1 MDENKIENE
10 KTENT
15 EEVLTAKET
24 PESKAEAEKTEETDN
39 QENLESPEDNAE
51 PTIED
56 NGRSSESHASSLE
69 DGQVASDEG
78 EAKLAAAE
86 ARIAELEKER
96 LYKQAEFD
104 NYRKRIIKEKAD
116 LILNGGRKV
125 LEAMLPVIDDLERAL
140 AHMESAEDVEAVKEG
155 VDLIYKKFLKVMEA
169 QGVTQMKT
177 EGADFNTDFHEAVTQ
192 FPAPTPELK
201 GKVID
206 CTEKGYMLNDT
217 VLRFAKVVVGI

>member
-1 MDENKIENE
+1 MSKNTEDTKKMEAAEDVTIEESVN
-10 KTENT
+10 TENT
-15 EEVLTAKET
+15 EQ
-24 PESKAEAEKTEETDN
+24 AEAEEAEAPQEE
-39 QENLESPEDNAE
+39 
-51 PTIED
+51 TIED
-56 NGRSSESHASSLE
+56 
-69 DGQVASDEG
+69 
-78 EAKLAAAE
+78 KLALAE
-86 ARIAELEKER
+86 ARVAELEKER

-104 NYRKRIIKEKAD
+104 NFRKRIIKEKAE

-140 AHMESAEDVEAVKEG
+140 QHIETAEDVEAVREG

-177 EGADFNTDFHEAVTQ
+177 EGVDFNTDFHEAVTQ

>member
-1 MDENKIENE
+1 MDKE
-10 KTENT
+10 KTTNT
-15 EEVLTAKET
+15 EDIEKKESAEDLISAEEGNT
-24 PESKAEAEKTEETDN
+24 PTEEKEADTAN
-39 QENLESPEDNAE
+39 EDAE
-51 PTIED
+51 EAPKGETIED
-56 NGRSSESHASSLE
+56 
-69 DGQVASDEG
+69 
-78 EAKLAAAE
+78 KLATAE

-104 NYRKRIIKEKAD
+104 NYRKRIIKEKAE

-140 AHMESAEDVEAVKEG
+140 QHMEKAEDVEAVKEG

-169 QGVTQMKT
+169 QGVKQMDTKD
-177 EGADFNTDFHEAVTQ
+177 ADFNTDFHEAVTQ
-192 FPAPTPELK
+192 FPPPSDELK

>member
-1 MDENKIENE
+1 MTKKEEKQIDEELNQTETSENSDIP
-10 KTENT
+10 ENS
-15 EEVLTAKET
+15 EISENSEDSDDT
-24 PESKAEAEKTEETDN
+24 PS
-39 QENLESPEDNAE
+39 AE
-51 PTIED
+51 P
-56 NGRSSESHASSLE
+56 SLE
-69 DGQVASDEG
+69 D
-78 EAKLAAAE
+78 KLAE
-86 ARIAELEKER
+86 AQSRIAELEKER

-104 NYRKRIIKEKAD
+104 NFRKRIIKEKAE

-140 AHMESAEDVEAVKEG
+140 AHMQTAEDVEAVKEG
-155 VDLIYKKFLKVMEA
+155 VDLIYKKFLKVMET

-177 EGADFNTDFHEAVTQ
+177 EGADFDTDFHEAVTQ
-192 FPAPTPELK
+192 FPAPSPELK

>member
-1 MDENKIENE
+1 MNKEEKKIEE
-10 KTENT
+10 ELVDTE
-15 EEVLTAKET
+15 TAEQSET
-24 PESKAEAEKTEETDN
+24 TEETAKGETEAE
-39 QENLESPEDNAE
+39 QEETVED
-51 PTIED
+51 
-56 NGRSSESHASSLE
+56 
-69 DGQVASDEG
+69 
-78 EAKLAAAE
+78 KLALAE

-104 NYRKRIIKEKAD
+104 NFRKRIIKEKAE

-140 AHMESAEDVEAVKEG
+140 SHMEKAEDVEAVKEG

-169 QGVTQMKT
+169 QGVTPMNT

-192 FPAPTPELK
+192 FPAPTDELK

>member
-1 MDENKIENE
+1 MTKYTYIMSKNTEDTKKMEATEDVTIEESVN
-10 KTENT
+10 TENT
-15 EEVLTAKET
+15 EQAEVE
-24 PESKAEAEKTEETDN
+24 EAEAPQEE
-39 QENLESPEDNAE
+39 
-51 PTIED
+51 TIED
-56 NGRSSESHASSLE
+56 
-69 DGQVASDEG
+69 
-78 EAKLAAAE
+78 KLALAE
-86 ARIAELEKER
+86 ARVAELEKER

-104 NYRKRIIKEKAD
+104 NFRKRIIKEKAE

-140 AHMESAEDVEAVKEG
+140 QHIDTAEDVKAVREG
-155 VDLIYKKFLKVMEA
+155 IDLIYKKFLKVMEA

-177 EGADFNTDFHEAVTQ
+177 EGVDFNTDFHEAVTQ

>member
-1 MDENKIENE
+1 MTKEEEKQIDEELNPTETSENSDIP
-10 KTENT
+10 ENS
-15 EEVLTAKET
+15 EISENSEDSDDT
-24 PESKAEAEKTEETDN
+24 PS
-39 QENLESPEDNAE
+39 AE
-51 PTIED
+51 P
-56 NGRSSESHASSLE
+56 SLE
-69 DGQVASDEG
+69 D
-78 EAKLAAAE
+78 KLAE
-86 ARIAELEKER
+86 AQSRIAELEKER

-104 NYRKRIIKEKAD
+104 NFRKRIIKEKTE

-140 AHMESAEDVEAVKEG
+140 AHMQTAEDVEAVKEG
-155 VDLIYKKFLKVMEA
+155 VDLIYKKFLKVMET

-177 EGADFNTDFHEAVTQ
+177 EGADFDTDFHEAVTQ
-192 FPAPTPELK
+192 FPAPSPELK

>member
-1 MDENKIENE
+1 MSNKNE
-10 KTENT
+10 KVKEEELEETAAPKEAMNKEEESIDTEAAEQTENT
-15 EEVLTAKET
+15 
-24 PESKAEAEKTEETDN
+24 EKTEET
-39 QENLESPEDNAE
+39 EEETTED
-51 PTIED
+51 
-56 NGRSSESHASSLE
+56 
-69 DGQVASDEG
+69 
-78 EAKLAAAE
+78 KLALAE

-104 NYRKRIIKEKAD
+104 NFRKRIIKEKAE

-140 AHMESAEDVEAVKEG
+140 QHIEKAEDVEAVKEG

-192 FPAPTPELK
+192 FPAPSDELK

>member
-1 MDENKIENE
+1 MSKNTEDTKKMEATEDVTIDESVN
-10 KTENT
+10 TENT
-15 EEVLTAKET
+15 EQ
-24 PESKAEAEKTEETDN
+24 AEAEEAKAPVEE
-39 QENLESPEDNAE
+39 
-51 PTIED
+51 TIED
-56 NGRSSESHASSLE
+56 
-69 DGQVASDEG
+69 
-78 EAKLAAAE
+78 KLALAE

-104 NYRKRIIKEKAD
+104 NFRKRIIKEKAE

-140 AHMESAEDVEAVKEG
+140 QHIETAEDVEAVREG
-155 VDLIYKKFLKVMEA
+155 VDLIYKKFLKVMET

-177 EGADFNTDFHEAVTQ
+177 DGVDFNTDYHEAVTQ

-206 CTEKGYMLNDT
+206 CTEKGYMLNET
-217 VLRFAKVVVGI
+217 VLRYAKVVVGI

>member
-1 MDENKIENE
+1 MDKE
-10 KTENT
+10 KTTNT
-15 EEVLTAKET
+15 EDIEKKESAEDLISAEEGNT
-24 PESKAEAEKTEETDN
+24 PTEEKEADTAN
-39 QENLESPEDNAE
+39 EDAE
-51 PTIED
+51 EAPKGETIED
-56 NGRSSESHASSLE
+56 
-69 DGQVASDEG
+69 
-78 EAKLAAAE
+78 KLATAE

-104 NYRKRIIKEKAD
+104 NYRKRIIKEKAE

-140 AHMESAEDVEAVKEG
+140 QHMEKAEDVEAVKEG

-169 QGVTQMKT
+169 QGVKQMDTKD
-177 EGADFNTDFHEAVTQ
+177 ADFNTDFHEAVTQ
-192 FPAPTPELK
+192 FPTPSDELK

>member
-1 MDENKIENE
+1 MSNKNE
-10 KTENT
+10 KVKEEELEETAAPKEAMNKEEESIATEAAEQTENT
-15 EEVLTAKET
+15 
-24 PESKAEAEKTEETDN
+24 EKTEET
-39 QENLESPEDNAE
+39 EEETTED
-51 PTIED
+51 
-56 NGRSSESHASSLE
+56 
-69 DGQVASDEG
+69 
-78 EAKLAAAE
+78 KLALAE

-104 NYRKRIIKEKAD
+104 NFRKRIIKEKAE

-140 AHMESAEDVEAVKEG
+140 QHMEKAEDVEAVKEG

-192 FPAPTPELK
+192 FPAPSDELK

>member
-1 MDENKIENE
+1 MDTINNKE
-10 KTENT
+10 KTENPT
-15 EEVLTAKET
+15 EEENTVNTTENPREKNTEDNTAAEETSTAEETAKE
-24 PESKAEAEKTEETDN
+24 EETP
-39 QENLESPEDNAE
+39 QEEETVE
-51 PTIED
+51 E
-56 NGRSSESHASSLE
+56 
-69 DGQVASDEG
+69 
-78 EAKLAAAE
+78 KLARAE

-104 NYRKRIIKEKAD
+104 NFRKRIVKEKAE

-125 LEAMLPVIDDLERAL
+125 LEAMLPVVDDLERAL
-140 AHMESAEDVEAVKEG
+140 QHMQTAEDVDAVKEG
-155 VDLIYKKFLKVMEA
+155 VDLIYKKFLRVMEA

-192 FPAPTPELK
+192 FPAPTEELK

-206 CTEKGYMLNDT
+206 CTEKGYMLNDS

>member
-1 MDENKIENE
+1 MSKKEKEIEEELVENPINE
-10 KTENT
+10 ESSESTE
-15 EEVLTAKET
+15 A
-24 PESKAEAEKTEETDN
+24 AEN
-39 QENLESPEDNAE
+39 QEAQEAAE
-51 PTIED
+51 PEEETIED
-56 NGRSSESHASSLE
+56 
-69 DGQVASDEG
+69 
-78 EAKLAAAE
+78 KLALAE

-104 NYRKRIIKEKAD
+104 NFRKRIIKEKAE

-140 AHMESAEDVEAVKEG
+140 QHMEKAEDVDAVKEG

-192 FPAPTPELK
+192 FPAPTDELK

>member
-1 MDENKIENE
+1 MTKYTYIMSKNTEDTKKMEATEDVTIEESVN
-10 KTENT
+10 TENT
-15 EEVLTAKET
+15 EQAEVE
-24 PESKAEAEKTEETDN
+24 ETEEP
-39 QENLESPEDNAE
+39 QEETRED
-51 PTIED
+51 
-56 NGRSSESHASSLE
+56 
-69 DGQVASDEG
+69 
-78 EAKLAAAE
+78 KLALAE
-86 ARIAELEKER
+86 ARVAELEKER

-104 NYRKRIIKEKAD
+104 NFRKRIIKEKAE

-140 AHMESAEDVEAVKEG
+140 QHIETAENVEAVREG
-155 VDLIYKKFLKVMEA
+155 IDLIYKKFLKVMEA

-177 EGADFNTDFHEAVTQ
+177 DGVDFNTDFHEAVTQ

>member
-1 MDENKIENE
+1 MSKNTEDTKKMEATEDVTIEESVN
-10 KTENT
+10 TENT
-15 EEVLTAKET
+15 EQAEVE
-24 PESKAEAEKTEETDN
+24 EAEAPQEE
-39 QENLESPEDNAE
+39 
-51 PTIED
+51 TIED
-56 NGRSSESHASSLE
+56 
-69 DGQVASDEG
+69 
-78 EAKLAAAE
+78 KLALAE
-86 ARIAELEKER
+86 ARVAELEKER

-104 NYRKRIIKEKAD
+104 NFRKRIIKEKAE

-140 AHMESAEDVEAVKEG
+140 QHIDTAEDVKAVREG
-155 VDLIYKKFLKVMEA
+155 IDLIYKKFLKVMEA

-177 EGADFNTDFHEAVTQ
+177 DGVDFNTDFHEAVTQ

>member
-1 MDENKIENE
+1 MNKEEI
-10 KTENT
+10 KTKSTENAEAAENQDVQKDLENQENPENQDTPKTQT
-15 EEVLTAKET
+15 EAET
-24 PESKAEAEKTEETDN
+24 PEET
-39 QENLESPEDNAE
+39 LEDKLANAE
-51 PTIED
+51 E
-56 NGRSSESHASSLE
+56 
-69 DGQVASDEG
+69 
-78 EAKLAAAE
+78 
-86 ARIAELEKER
+86 RIAELEKER

-104 NYRKRIIKEKAD
+104 NFRKRIIKEKAE

-140 AHMESAEDVEAVKEG
+140 SHIGNTENAEKTEGTEVALREG
-155 VDLIYKKFLKVMEA
+155 VELIYKKFLKVMEA

>member
-1 MDENKIENE
+1 MSKKEKEIEEEMVENPVN
-10 KTENT
+10 
-15 EEVLTAKET
+15 
-24 PESKAEAEKTEETDN
+24 EETKESTESAEN
-39 QENLESPEDNAE
+39 QETSETTEPEE
-51 PTIED
+51 ETIED
-56 NGRSSESHASSLE
+56 
-69 DGQVASDEG
+69 
-78 EAKLAAAE
+78 KLALAE

-104 NYRKRIIKEKAD
+104 NFRKRIIKEKAE

-140 AHMESAEDVEAVKEG
+140 QHMEKAEDVDAVKEG

-192 FPAPTPELK
+192 FPAPSDEMK

>member
-1 MDENKIENE
+1 MKEENITENAEMAEDTEKVNMENADTE
-10 KTENT
+10 KTDTENADT
-15 EEVLTAKET
+15 E
-24 PESKAEAEKTEETDN
+24 KADMEAADAEEA
-39 QENLESPEDNAE
+39 QEE
-51 PTIED
+51 TIED
-56 NGRSSESHASSLE
+56 R
-69 DGQVASDEG
+69 
-78 EAKLAAAE
+78 LALAE

-104 NYRKRIIKEKAD
+104 NFRKRIIKEKAE

-140 AHMESAEDVEAVKEG
+140 AHMGNSTEGTEKTKDTEDAVNAVREG

-177 EGADFNTDFHEAVTQ
+177 EGVDFNTDFHEAVTQ

>member
-1 MDENKIENE
+1 MSKNTEDTKKMEATEDVTIEESVN
-10 KTENT
+10 TENT
-15 EEVLTAKET
+15 EQAEVE
-24 PESKAEAEKTEETDN
+24 EAEAPQEE
-39 QENLESPEDNAE
+39 
-51 PTIED
+51 TIED
-56 NGRSSESHASSLE
+56 
-69 DGQVASDEG
+69 
-78 EAKLAAAE
+78 KLALAE
-86 ARIAELEKER
+86 ARVAELEKER
-96 LYKQAEFD
+96 LNKQAEFE
-104 NYRKRIIKEKAD
+104 NIRKRIIKEKAE

-140 AHMESAEDVEAVKEG
+140 QHIDTAEDVKAVREG

-177 EGADFNTDFHEAVTQ
+177 EGVDFNTDFHEAVTQ

>member
-1 MDENKIENE
+1 MSKKEKEIKDEQKEE
-10 KTENT
+10 TVKTEN
-15 EEVLTAKET
+15 
-24 PESKAEAEKTEETDN
+24 SEATT
-39 QENLESPEDNAE
+39 NAE
-51 PTIED
+51 GGQTTENATEKPQEETIED
-56 NGRSSESHASSLE
+56 
-69 DGQVASDEG
+69 
-78 EAKLAAAE
+78 KLTLAE

-104 NYRKRIIKEKAD
+104 NFRKRIIKEKTE

-140 AHMESAEDVEAVKEG
+140 QHMQSAEDVEAVKEG

-192 FPAPTPELK
+192 FPAPSDELK

>member
-1 MDENKIENE
+1 MSKKEKEIEEEKVENPVNEETTESKESVENQE
-10 KTENT
+10 TSETAET
-15 EEVLTAKET
+15 EEE
-24 PESKAEAEKTEETDN
+24 
-39 QENLESPEDNAE
+39 
-51 PTIED
+51 TIED
-56 NGRSSESHASSLE
+56 
-69 DGQVASDEG
+69 
-78 EAKLAAAE
+78 KLALAE

-104 NYRKRIIKEKAD
+104 NFRKRIIKEKAE

-140 AHMESAEDVEAVKEG
+140 QHMEKAEDVDAVKEG

-169 QGVTQMKT
+169 LGVTQMKT

-192 FPAPTPELK
+192 FPAPSDEMK

>member
-1 MDENKIENE
+1 MSKNTEDTKKMEATEDVTIEESVN
-10 KTENT
+10 TENT
-15 EEVLTAKET
+15 EQ
-24 PESKAEAEKTEETDN
+24 AEAEETEAPQEET
-39 QENLESPEDNAE
+39 
-51 PTIED
+51 
-56 NGRSSESHASSLE
+56 LE
-69 DGQVASDEG
+69 D
-78 EAKLAAAE
+78 KLALAE
-86 ARIAELEKER
+86 ARVAELEKER

-104 NYRKRIIKEKAD
+104 NFRKRIIKEKAE

-140 AHMESAEDVEAVKEG
+140 QHIETAEDVKAVREG

-177 EGADFNTDFHEAVTQ
+177 DGVDFNTDFHEAVTQ

>member
-1 MDENKIENE
+1 MSKDIKD
-10 KTENT
+10 TENT
-15 EEVLTAKET
+15 ENREEMETTANE
-24 PESKAEAEKTEETDN
+24 
-39 QENLESPEDNAE
+39 ENLNPQNEQETTETAEDTVE
-51 PTIED
+51 ETIED
-56 NGRSSESHASSLE
+56 
-69 DGQVASDEG
+69 
-78 EAKLAAAE
+78 KLAVAE

-104 NYRKRIIKEKAD
+104 NYRKRIIKEKAE

-140 AHMESAEDVEAVKEG
+140 QHMQSAEDVEAVKEG
-155 VDLIYKKFLKVMEA
+155 VDLIYKKFLKVMET

-192 FPAPTPELK
+192 FPAPSDELK

>member
-1 MDENKIENE
+1 MSKNTEDTKKMEVTEDVTIEESVN
-10 KTENT
+10 TENT
-15 EEVLTAKET
+15 EQAEVE
-24 PESKAEAEKTEETDN
+24 EAEAPQEE
-39 QENLESPEDNAE
+39 
-51 PTIED
+51 TIED
-56 NGRSSESHASSLE
+56 
-69 DGQVASDEG
+69 
-78 EAKLAAAE
+78 KLALAE
-86 ARIAELEKER
+86 ARVAELEKER

-104 NYRKRIIKEKAD
+104 NFRKRIIKEKAE

-140 AHMESAEDVEAVKEG
+140 QHIETAENVEAVREG
-155 VDLIYKKFLKVMEA
+155 IDLIYKKFLKVMEA

-177 EGADFNTDFHEAVTQ
+177 DGVDFNTDFHEAVTQ

>member
-1 MDENKIENE
+1 MNKAE
-10 KTENT
+10 KGKEEELKEDVVNGTEATAESEHTEKAGHT
-15 EEVLTAKET
+15 EE
-24 PESKAEAEKTEETDN
+24 AETEETAC
-39 QENLESPEDNAE
+39 EE
-51 PTIED
+51 TIED
-56 NGRSSESHASSLE
+56 
-69 DGQVASDEG
+69 
-78 EAKLAAAE
+78 KLAQAE

-104 NYRKRIIKEKAD
+104 NFRKRIIKEKAE

-140 AHMESAEDVEAVKEG
+140 QHMQSAEDVEAVKEG
-155 VDLIYKKFLKVMEA
+155 VDLICKKFMKVMEA

-177 EGADFNTDFHEAVTQ
+177 DGADFNTDFHEAVTQ
-192 FPAPTPELK
+192 FPAPTDELK

>member
-1 MDENKIENE
+1 MTKEEEKQIDEELNQTETSEN
-10 KTENT
+10 
-15 EEVLTAKET
+15 
-24 PESKAEAEKTEETDN
+24 S
-39 QENLESPEDNAE
+39 ENLETSENSENSDETPSAE
-51 PTIED
+51 P
-56 NGRSSESHASSLE
+56 SLE
-69 DGQVASDEG
+69 D
-78 EAKLAAAE
+78 KLAE
-86 ARIAELEKER
+86 AQSRIAELEKER

-104 NYRKRIIKEKAD
+104 NFRKRIIKEKAE

-140 AHMESAEDVEAVKEG
+140 AHMQTAEDVEAVKEG
-155 VDLIYKKFLKVMEA
+155 VDLIYKKFLKVMET

-177 EGADFNTDFHEAVTQ
+177 EGADFDTDFHEAVTQ
-192 FPAPTPELK
+192 FPAPSPELK

>member
-1 MDENKIENE
+1 MDKDKKIQEKAENE
-10 KTENT
+10 
-15 EEVLTAKET
+15 EEVLTAKDSSESVAET
-24 PESKAEAEKTEETDN
+24 DKVEETDN
-39 QENLESPEDNAE
+39 QESSEENVE

-56 NGRSSESHASSLE
+56 
-69 DGQVASDEG
+69 
-78 EAKLAAAE
+78 KLASAE

-104 NYRKRIIKEKAD
+104 NFRKRIIKEKAE

-125 LEAMLPVIDDLERAL
+125 LEAMLPVIDDFERAL
-140 AHMESAEDVEAVKEG
+140 AHMDETEKTEGTENAVKEG

>member
-1 MDENKIENE
+1 MNKAE
-10 KTENT
+10 KGKEEELKEDVVNGTEATAESEHT
-15 EEVLTAKET
+15 EEAGHTE
-24 PESKAEAEKTEETDN
+24 EAETEETAC
-39 QENLESPEDNAE
+39 EE
-51 PTIED
+51 TIED
-56 NGRSSESHASSLE
+56 
-69 DGQVASDEG
+69 
-78 EAKLAAAE
+78 KLAQAE

-104 NYRKRIIKEKAD
+104 NFRKRIIKEKAE

-140 AHMESAEDVEAVKEG
+140 QHMQSAEDVEAVKEG
-155 VDLIYKKFLKVMEA
+155 VDLICKKFMKVMEA

-177 EGADFNTDFHEAVTQ
+177 DGADFNTDFHEAVTQ
-192 FPAPTPELK
+192 FPAPTDELK

>member
-1 MDENKIENE
+1 MDTINNKE
-10 KTENT
+10 KTENPT
-15 EEVLTAKET
+15 EAENTVNTTENPREKDTEDNTAAEETSTAEETAKEEEM
-24 PESKAEAEKTEETDN
+24 PQEEETV
-39 QENLESPEDNAE
+39 EE
-51 PTIED
+51 
-56 NGRSSESHASSLE
+56 
-69 DGQVASDEG
+69 
-78 EAKLAAAE
+78 KLARAE

-104 NYRKRIIKEKAD
+104 NFRKRIVKEKAE

-125 LEAMLPVIDDLERAL
+125 LEAMLPVVDDLERAL
-140 AHMESAEDVEAVKEG
+140 QHMQTAEDVDAVKEG
-155 VDLIYKKFLKVMEA
+155 VDLIYKKFLRVLEA

-192 FPAPTPELK
+192 FPAPTEELK

-206 CTEKGYMLNDT
+206 CTEKGYMLNDS

>member
-1 MDENKIENE
+1 MTKEEEKQIDEELNPTETSEN
-10 KTENT
+10 
-15 EEVLTAKET
+15 
-24 PESKAEAEKTEETDN
+24 S
-39 QENLESPEDNAE
+39 ENLETSENSEDSDEPPSAE
-51 PTIED
+51 P
-56 NGRSSESHASSLE
+56 SLE
-69 DGQVASDEG
+69 D
-78 EAKLAAAE
+78 KLAE
-86 ARIAELEKER
+86 AQSRIAELEKER

-104 NYRKRIIKEKAD
+104 NFRKRIIKEKAE

-140 AHMESAEDVEAVKEG
+140 AHMQTAEDVEAVKEG
-155 VDLIYKKFLKVMEA
+155 VDLIYKKFLKVMET

-177 EGADFNTDFHEAVTQ
+177 EGADFDTDFHEAVTQ
-192 FPAPTPELK
+192 FPAPSPELK

>member
-1 MDENKIENE
+1 MSKNTEDTKKMEATEDVTIEESVN
-10 KTENT
+10 TENT
-15 EEVLTAKET
+15 EQAEVE
-24 PESKAEAEKTEETDN
+24 EAEAPQEE
-39 QENLESPEDNAE
+39 
-51 PTIED
+51 TIED
-56 NGRSSESHASSLE
+56 
-69 DGQVASDEG
+69 
-78 EAKLAAAE
+78 KLALAE
-86 ARIAELEKER
+86 ARVAELEKER

-104 NYRKRIIKEKAD
+104 NFRKRIIKEKAE

-140 AHMESAEDVEAVKEG
+140 QHIETAEDVEAVREG

-177 EGADFNTDFHEAVTQ
+177 EGVDFNTDFHEAVTQ

>member
-1 MDENKIENE
+1 MSKEEKKIE
-10 KTENT
+10 
-15 EEVLTAKET
+15 EEQLET
-24 PESKAEAEKTEETDN
+24 QATQEAEEAQDSQETQASAEET
-39 QENLESPEDNAE
+39 AE
-51 PTIED
+51 PTVED
-56 NGRSSESHASSLE
+56 R
-69 DGQVASDEG
+69 
-78 EAKLAAAE
+78 LAAAE
-86 ARIAELEKER
+86 VRIAELEKER

-104 NYRKRIIKEKAD
+104 NFRKRIVKEKAE

-140 AHMESAEDVEAVKEG
+140 AHMESAEDIAAVKEG

-169 QGVTQMKT
+169 QGVTQMQT
-177 EGADFNTDFHEAVTQ
+177 DGVDFNTDFHEAVTQ
-192 FPAPTPELK
+192 FPAPSDELK

>member
-1 MDENKIENE
+1 MEATEDVTIEE
-10 KTENT
+10 TVNT
-15 EEVLTAKET
+15 EDTEQTEAQ
-24 PESKAEAEKTEETDN
+24 EAEEPQEETV
-39 QENLESPEDNAE
+39 ED
-51 PTIED
+51 
-56 NGRSSESHASSLE
+56 
-69 DGQVASDEG
+69 
-78 EAKLAAAE
+78 KLALAE

-96 LYKQAEFD
+96 LYKQAEFE
-104 NYRKRIIKEKAD
+104 NFRKRIIKEKAE

-140 AHMESAEDVEAVKEG
+140 AHMGEVEGADSAIKEG

-177 EGADFNTDFHEAVTQ
+177 EGVDFNTDFHEAVTQ

>member
-1 MDENKIENE
+1 MSKKEKEIEEEMVENPVN
-10 KTENT
+10 
-15 EEVLTAKET
+15 
-24 PESKAEAEKTEETDN
+24 EETKESTESAEN
-39 QENLESPEDNAE
+39 QETSETTEPEE
-51 PTIED
+51 ETIED
-56 NGRSSESHASSLE
+56 
-69 DGQVASDEG
+69 
-78 EAKLAAAE
+78 KLALAE
-86 ARIAELEKER
+86 AHIAELEKER

-104 NYRKRIIKEKAD
+104 NFRKRIIKEKAE

-140 AHMESAEDVEAVKEG
+140 QHMEKAEDVDAVKEG

-192 FPAPTPELK
+192 FPAPSDEMK

>member
-1 MDENKIENE
+1 MSKEEKKIEEENE
-10 KTENT
+10 RTQSYT
-15 EEVLTAKET
+15 SPVEESVGNPDIPET
-24 PESKAEAEKTEETDN
+24 PESPDNPDNLDNPENPGNPEET
-39 QENLESPEDNAE
+39 PED
-51 PTIED
+51 
-56 NGRSSESHASSLE
+56 
-69 DGQVASDEG
+69 
-78 EAKLAAAE
+78 KLALAE

-104 NYRKRIIKEKAD
+104 NYRKRIIKEKAE

-140 AHMESAEDVEAVKEG
+140 SHIGNTENAENAEKTESTEVALREG

-177 EGADFNTDFHEAVTQ
+177 DGADFNTDFHEAVTQ

-217 VLRFAKVVVGI
+217 VLRYAKVVVGI

>member
-1 MDENKIENE
+1 
-10 KTENT
+10 
-15 EEVLTAKET
+15 
-24 PESKAEAEKTEETDN
+24 EAEQAQDSQETHASAEETA
-39 QENLESPEDNAE
+39 ELTGEYLLE
-51 PTIED
+51 
-56 NGRSSESHASSLE
+56 
-69 DGQVASDEG
+69 
-78 EAKLAAAE
+78 AAE
-86 ARIAELEKER
+86 ARIAERETER

-104 NYRKRIIKEKAD
+104 NFRKRIVKEKAE

-140 AHMESAEDVEAVKEG
+140 SHMESAEDIAAVKEG

-169 QGVTQMKT
+169 QGVTQMQT
-177 EGADFNTDFHEAVTQ
+177 DGVDFNTDFHEAVTQ
-192 FPAPTPELK
+192 FPAPSDELK